1 MSMKLKIDGAEIILD
16 VEYGKRKKISVHLD
30 DLARIKVKAPKG
42 TSEEVI
48 ANLIR
53 HNFKLISG
61 KREQMLEALKPRES
75 RKYQCEGSFL
85 LLGKEKHI
93 GELIQTEGLGEEEQ
107 RASLKKFYI
116 KECKRIVDERVKLYK
131 KQLSVNPKSVEIMDS
146 RTKWGSCDSNRHLK
160 FNYALAMVPLE
171 LIDYVVVHELCHIV
185 HMNHDRS
192 FWRLVGRIVPDYKKK
207 IELLNRYTQH
217 AMDE

>member
-1 MSMKLKIDGAEIILD
+1 MKIKIDDAEIMLD

-53 HNFKLISG
+53 HNFKLISD
-61 KREQMLEALKPRES
+61 KREQLLEALKPREA
-75 RKYQCEGSFL
+75 RKHSGEGSFL
-85 LLGKEKHI
+85 LLGKEDHI
-93 GELIQTEGLGEEEQ
+93 GAIIQTEGLGEEEQ
-107 RASLKKFYI
+107 KASLKKFYI
-116 KECKRIVDERVKLYK
+116 KESKRIIDERVKLYK

-146 RTKWGSCDSNRHLK
+146 RTKWGSCDSTRKLK

-171 LIDYVVVHELCHIV
+171 LIDYVVVHELCHII

-192 FWRLVGRIVPDYKKK
+192 FWRLVGSIVPDYKRK
-207 IELLNRYTQH
+207 IEQLNRYTQH
-217 AMDE
+217 TMEE

>member
-1 MSMKLKIDGAEIILD
+1 MKIKINDTEIILD

-53 HNFKLISG
+53 HNFKLISD
-61 KREQMLEALKPRES
+61 KRDQMLEALKPRES
-75 RKYQCEGSFL
+75 RKCSGQGSFL
-85 LLGKEKHI
+85 LLGKEQPI
-93 GELIQTEGLGEEEQ
+93 GELIQTEGLSEEEQ

-116 KECKRIVDERVKLYK
+116 KECKRIIDKRVKHYK
-131 KQLSVNPKSVEIMDS
+131 GQLRVNPKSVEIMES
-146 RTKWGSCDSNRHLK
+146 RTKWGSCDSNRCLK

-171 LIDYVVVHELCHIV
+171 LIDYVVVHELCHIE

-192 FWRLVGRIVPDYKKK
+192 FWRLVGSIVPDYKRK
-207 IELLNRYTQH
+207 IEQLARYTQH
-217 AMDE
+217 AMKE